1 MGKRMSTEVERVC
14 KVFETLMQDYKQRF
28 SDFERTL
35 EENEKVQGFVRRG
48 LTQVEE
54 ERVLEHITA
63 DKKQRTMEMLQLQR
77 AQVWFLEAV
86 QQTTVDMYERVIV
99 MLESAVFHQ
108 QEASTMLNDAYT
120 PVRKGQHH

>member
-1 MGKRMSTEVERVC
+1 M
-14 KVFETLMQDYKQRF
+14 
-28 SDFERTL
+28 
-35 EENEKVQGFVRRG
+35 QGFVRRG

>member
-1 MGKRMSTEVERVC
+1 MEGAVWMGKRMSTEVERVC
-14 KVFETLMQDYKQRF
+14 KVFETLMQDYKKRF

-86 QQTTVDMYERVIV
+86 
-99 MLESAVFHQ
+99 
-108 QEASTMLNDAYT
+108 
-120 PVRKGQHH
+120 

>member
-1 MGKRMSTEVERVC
+1 MEGAVWMGKRMSTEVERVC

-54 ERVLEHITA
+54 
-63 DKKQRTMEMLQLQR
+63 
-77 AQVWFLEAV
+77 
-86 QQTTVDMYERVIV
+86 
-99 MLESAVFHQ
+99 
-108 QEASTMLNDAYT
+108 
-120 PVRKGQHH
+120 